1 MARIPFVAVVDD
13 DESIREALCELL
25 MVAGLACATF
35 DSAPAFLTN
44 GTAARFDGL
53 ITDIRMPG
61 MSGLELLDRLRITAP
76 RLPAVVLTSV
86 TDERDRLRALELG
99 ACSWLTKPVADDVL
113 LDHLKLA
120 LGEGDFLWPEDGA
133 G

>member
-1 MARIPFVAVVDD
+1 MDD
-13 DESIREALCELL
+13 DEAIRDALCELL

-35 DSAPAFLTN
+35 DGAPAFLTN
-44 GTAARFDGL
+44 GVAGHYDGL

-61 MSGLELLDRLRITAP
+61 MSGIELLDRLRVTAP
-76 RLPAVVLTSV
+76 ELPTLVLTSV

-99 ACSWLTKPVADDVL
+99 ARAWLTKPVADDVL
-113 LDHLKLA
+113 LDHLKAA
-120 LGEGDFLWPEDGA
+120 LGDGDFLWPEDDA